1 MPDSYGTGLP
11 GQERHVGEHRAH
23 RPQQARTF
31 AHTFAPLKVC
41 LAKVFLHQGVVLIR
55 GLIGCIQRLV
65 VTDRSVSQVGKS
77 YVQPRGGGLLVGVP
91 AAAPAWT
98 DACNVHRTVA
108 DVVIGVTG
116 EVFRGKLPVTGHGP
130 FLDAADDFRSAFI
143 AVSGVQQ
150 KVQVDFHLA
159 KVFRERRSV
168 FVPGRPD
175 CTLVVFQLGDFYQA
189 PFGLI
194 QLLVVGVLEI
204 WHAHQGA
211 VSGIAPAVVGAGEY
225 RRVALVVPADLHPP
239 VSA

>member
-1 MPDSYGTGLP
+1 M
-11 GQERHVGEHRAH
+11 GEHRAH

-41 LAKVFLHQGVVLIR
+41 LAKVFFHQGVVLIG
-55 GLIGCIQRLV
+55 GLIGCIQSLV
-65 VTDRSVSQVGKS
+65 VTDRSVSQVRES
-77 YVQPRGGGLLVGVP
+77 NIQPGGGSLLVGVP

-108 DVVIGVTG
+108 DVVISVSG

-150 KVQVDFHLA
+150 QVQVDFHLA

-168 FVPGRPD
+168 LVPGRPD
-175 CTLVVFQLGDFYQA
+175 CPLVVFQLGNLYQP
-189 PFGLI
+189 PF
-194 QLLVVGVLEI
+194 
-204 WHAHQGA
+204 
-211 VSGIAPAVVGAGEY
+211 
-225 RRVALVVPADLHPP
+225 
-239 VSA
+239 